1 MENTITKL
9 KMKLNTIQRGGRS
22 DFVNM
27 GPIRLRQPL
36 PTQQIEMV
44 DPFILLH
51 HYGPYEIN
59 EKSNP
64 FDLGPHPHRGFEPVT
79 FLIQGEQLHRDSLG
93 NESVVKAGDVQWT
106 TAGRGI
112 IHAEG
117 PSKAFVKKGGT
128 IEGIQL
134 WLNLPAEKK
143 MMEANYQHVKYEDFR
158 IITSEDGK
166 VETRIIAG
174 ELNETFGRIGTQTAV
189 NAFMI
194 EAKAGGKQT
203 INFDNTQ
210 QGMLY
215 LLKGKAKV
223 NSATTLEFNKNQMI
237 QFNQD
242 GDGFSIEAED
252 NSLLLFLSGEPFNE
266 SVATYGPYVMNN
278 QTEIMEAMRDYQ
290 MGKMGFLPAN

>member
-1 MENTITKL
+1 
-9 KMKLNTIQRGGRS
+9 MKLNTIKTIGRS

-27 GPIRLRQPL
+27 GPIKLRQPI

-51 HYGPYEIN
+51 HYGPYTIN
-59 EKSNP
+59 EENNP
-64 FDLGPHPHRGFEPVT
+64 FDLGPHPHRGFEPIT

-93 NESVVKAGDVQWT
+93 HESIVKAGDVQWT

-117 PSKAFVKKGGT
+117 PTKEFVRKGGT
-128 IEGIQL
+128 LEGIQL

-143 MMEANYQHVKYEDFR
+143 MIPANYQHIKNEDFSV
-158 IITSEDGK
+158 ISSK
-166 VETRIIAG
+166 VNKVNIQVIAG
-174 ELNETFGRIGTQTAV
+174 NLEGKAGKILTQTSV

-194 EAKAGGKQT
+194 DVEQGGFYEIEVPQEHQSLVYLLNGKVT
-203 INFDNTQ
+203 INEDMILKKDNNQ
-210 QGMLY
+210 LI
-215 LLKGKAKV
+215 
-223 NSATTLEFNKNQMI
+223 EFH
-237 QFNQD
+237 QD
-242 GDGFSIEAED
+242 GDGFSLNANEK
-252 NSLLLFLSGEPFNE
+252 SKLLFLSGTPFKE
-266 SVATYGPYVMNN
+266 KVSSYGPYVMNT